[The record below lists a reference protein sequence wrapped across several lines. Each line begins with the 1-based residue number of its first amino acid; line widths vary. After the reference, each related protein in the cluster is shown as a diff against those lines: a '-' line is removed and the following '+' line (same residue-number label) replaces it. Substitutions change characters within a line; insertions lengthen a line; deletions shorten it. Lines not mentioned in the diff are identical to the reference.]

1 LPKVTAEKKLAD
13 TIGNAL
19 DSLSFR
25 PELIVFAFHDKG
37 TAINMR
43 LFDLIMA
50 FLTNWS
56 DRYRDNEVTPDMRMY
71 RACEMSHRMLSSLYD
86 TESNTK

>member
-1 LPKVTAEKKLAD
+1 LPNVTNEKRLAD

-25 PELIVFAFHDKG
+25 PELTVFAFHDKG

-56 DRYRDNEVTPDMRMY
+56 DRYRDNEVTPDMKMY
-71 RACEMSHRMLSSLYD
+71 RACEMSYRMLSALYHS
-86 TESNTK
+86 E